1 MQTKEP
7 QATPLTSL
15 AYYITVLCVLAR
27 EYGCVV
33 MLAQYIIIQ

>member
-7 QATPLTSL
+7 QATLLIIL
-15 AYYITVLCVLAR
+15 AYYITAFCVLDR
-27 EYGCVV
+27 EYGCVL